1 MQVFQMVFLIVLVM
15 SAVQVVKIIYNA
27 PAKIDQKTMDSIEE
41 RLARLE
47 KRIENVETITTSKD
61 YQLNREFEELVH

>member
-1 MQVFQMVFLIVLVM
+1 MHVFQMVFLIVLVGA
-15 SAVQVVKIIYNA
+15 AVQVVKIIYNSPSKA
-27 PAKIDQKTMDSIEE
+27 SFKTIQAFEE

-61 YQLNREFEELVH
+61 YQLKREFEELVK